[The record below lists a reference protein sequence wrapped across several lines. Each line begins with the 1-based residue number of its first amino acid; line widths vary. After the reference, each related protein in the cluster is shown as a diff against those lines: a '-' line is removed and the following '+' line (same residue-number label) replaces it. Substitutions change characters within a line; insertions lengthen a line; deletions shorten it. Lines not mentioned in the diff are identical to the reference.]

1 MTHSSTVSPKS
12 PMEQRHL
19 NAIDL
24 LVSDASDFWAEDGT
38 LLPVI
43 REVRANIESQA
54 SGQRVVV
61 DRAEIE
67 RLYKLL
73 LHSAGANRSDDA
85 TITDCQTSMRGW
97 LSHDS
102 GEKR

>member
-1 MTHSSTVSPKS
+1 
-12 PMEQRHL
+12 MEQRHL

-24 LVSDASDFWAEDGT
+24 FVSDASDFWAEDGT

-61 DRAEIE
+61 DRREIE
-67 RLYKLL
+67 EMRTSILSFPCVGKLAYL
-73 LHSAGANRSDDA
+73 NMIDR
-85 TITDCQTSMRGW
+85 W

-102 GEKR
+102 GVRG